1 MYAPPGF
8 EPAPPLPARPLDPT
22 PLPARPLDPTPLPA
36 RPLDPTPLPARPLD
50 PTPLP
55 ARPLDPIPLPARP
68 LRRSCDR
75 AYEEHRD
82 AVARRPLPIAPYS
95 RYAPPA
101 QTRRRIPSSVERRRS
116 QPVYRPCS
124 PPRARSRT
132 GPTGALIPP
141 IGYRGVGEWHCGV
154 CDVTAWDE
162 GAFEQ
167 HTSGK
172 KHKNAMW
179 YYEEGAVA
187 DAKLPDCIKLLQD
200 GYYYCEFCEAKMT
213 SLGSVQMH
221 LSGKNHIKAEK
232 YLATNAQ
239 GMLVH
244 DTDFREHYVRQFYK
258 DGTPAEFGIVPRG
271 TSYCGLTV
279 SFSRLM
285 TTGIAPSHWAEVL
298 HCPLCDQKPAT
309 WGSWSSHCS
318 SKRHM
323 SRVEE
328 LSSQYYCYWIRLN
341 SGGVEYFFDL
351 VTGLWQT
358 QRPLEMDVPRAVAN

>member
-1 MYAPPGF
+1 MTSIAIQW
-8 EPAPPLPARPLDPT
+8 PAGPCLSHL
-22 PLPARPLDPTPLPA
+22 
-36 RPLDPTPLPARPLD
+36 
-50 PTPLP
+50 
-55 ARPLDPIPLPARP
+55 I
-68 LRRSCDR
+68 
-75 AYEEHRD
+75 
-82 AVARRPLPIAPYS
+82 V
-95 RYAPPA
+95 
-101 QTRRRIPSSVERRRS
+101 VERRRS

-200 GYYYCEFCEAKMT
+200 GCYYCEFCEAKMT

-258 DGTPAEFGIVPRG
+258 DGTPAEFGIVPR
-271 TSYCGLTV
+271 
-279 SFSRLM
+279 
-285 TTGIAPSHWAEVL
+285 GIAPSHWAEVL